1 MSLLETD
8 PNPNPTHLMQ
18 TLFGSL
24 AFLLALAGQFWLY
37 SGPEGLGP
45 GLGLTVLAMVLF
57 VGSRV
62 IRPSTWAVAV
72 ASRLRLS
79 YRGILIGMALA
90 LSAMTTAVDVLWQQL
105 SRTNYAPILMLWAGS
120 AILYAAAFWGQRPSF
135 DGRRWWLA
143 HRSEMLA
150 LAAIVLLGAGL
161 RFYRL
166 GEVPRVI
173 DGDEGRVG
181 QFALSTKQHPLASPF
196 TLSENF
202 GALYLQA
209 IGTALFVFDRTLFAL
224 RLMPALGGTLA
235 IVATFLL
242 GRQLFG
248 ARVGWVAAALVA
260 VAHTHLHFSR
270 SVAVAYIQETWLIPL
285 ELYFFISGLTRR
297 SPLRL
302 ALGGLLLGAHF
313 NVYVSAQIITALIPV
328 YVLIAW
334 MVCRSWL
341 AGRGSLVW
349 AFAGGLVVT
358 ALPHW
363 AYAFRHPEQFFARL
377 NVDGTF
383 QSGWLT
389 TEVVRTG
396 KTAVQILAERVTH
409 TFLSL
414 NYYPA
419 IDFYGA
425 RIPNLDLVTATL
437 FILGLGYAL
446 WRTRSPHYLLLNGYF
461 WAITVAIGVFA
472 LPPTADSY
480 RMLAV
485 LPAAALLAAIG
496 LEQIFTMAQADDPGR
511 NTIRIGLLTFILVSV
526 FTLNAR
532 AYFWDFASQC
542 RHGGEQYTRFA
553 SYLGNYLRAVNRHAT
568 VYLLSNEV
576 FYYGIHSSIDFLS
589 GGRPVN
595 NWPDPL
601 TTLTPLPQT
610 VVVAIPSRVT
620 ELQEW
625 AAQYP
630 GGQFREQYDCENLML
645 VAYELP

>member
-1 MSLLETD
+1 MSRPGTD
-8 PNPNPTHLMQ
+8 PEIHPVTQ
-18 TLFGSL
+18 TLLGSL

-37 SGPEGLGP
+37 SSPQGLWP
-45 GLGLTVLAMVLF
+45 GVALTVLAMVVF

-62 IRPSTWAVAV
+62 LRAPPWAQWVV
-72 ASRLRLS
+72 TRLS
-79 YRGILIGMALA
+79 YRGVLIGLA
-90 LSAMTTAVDVLWQQL
+90 LVLSIMTTVTDVGWQQIN
-105 SRTNYAPILMLWAGS
+105 RTNYAPVLMLWAGS
-120 AILYAAAFWGQRPSF
+120 ALAYLAAFWGQPPSF
-135 DGRRWWLA
+135 DGRRWWRT
-143 HRSEMLA
+143 HRSEWIA
-150 LAAIVLLGAGL
+150 LAVVVVLGAAL

-166 GEVPRVI
+166 GEIPRVI

-181 QFALSTKQHPLASPF
+181 QFALNTRLNPLASPF
-196 TLSENF
+196 ALAENF

-209 IGTALFVFDRTLFAL
+209 IGLALFVFDRTLFAL
-224 RLMPALGGTLA
+224 RLMPAVGGTLA
-235 IVATFLL
+235 ILATFAL
-242 GRQLFG
+242 GRQLFSS
-248 ARVGWVAAALVA
+248 RVGWVAAALVA

-297 SPLRL
+297 SRWRL
-302 ALGGLLLGAHF
+302 ALGGLILGLHF

-328 YVLIAW
+328 YLLIAW
-334 MVCRSWL
+334 VVCRPWL
-341 AGRGSLVW
+341 VGRAALVPV
-349 AFAGGLVVT
+349 FIGGLVVA

-363 AYAFRHPEQFFARL
+363 TYAFRNPDQFFARL

-383 QSGWLT
+383 QSGWLAAQ
-389 TEVVRTG
+389 VVETG
-396 KTAVQILAERVTH
+396 KTAVQILAERVAH
-409 TFLSL
+409 AFLSL

-419 IDFYGA
+419 SDFYGA
-425 RIPNLDLVTATL
+425 RIPVLDLATATL
-437 FILGLGYAL
+437 FILGLGYAV
-446 WRTRSPHYLLLNGYF
+446 WRTRSPEYLLLNGYF
-461 WAITVAIGVFA
+461 WAITVAIGVFS

-485 LPAAALLAAIG
+485 LPAVALLAAVG
-496 LEQIFTMAQADDPGR
+496 LEQILWMAQADPAR
-511 NTIRIGLLTFILVSV
+511 RQAVRVGLLSVVLVAV
-526 FTLNAR
+526 FALNFR

-553 SYLGNYLRAVNRHAT
+553 SYLGNYLRSVNRHAT
-568 VYLLSNEV
+568 VYLLSNDV

-589 GGRPVN
+589 GARPVN

-601 TTLTPLPQT
+601 TALAPLPQT

-620 ELQEW
+620 ELQAW
-625 AAQYP
+625 AANYP